1 MSTSRLW
8 TPPALS
14 SSPAIPAC
22 ASCHARAP
30 PRKAS
35 AYAVAQSLP
44 GLLQLSFAVR
54 GLEYASLFRSLGT
67 LAPPQRSP
75 PFLSPP
81 LMQLRSPPGPL
92 LVTVRG
98 MLVDITRF
106 GGLYAFVLIGFAN
119 AFFVLFALSGESLD
133 YGGYPRILQEQLL
146 WLLSS
151 VDRSLLDG
159 LTGQLHATG
168 DVLFWGYIVLS
179 YFVLL
184 NLLIAVFNSTFE
196 KVQRQA
202 FNEWLFLRMATMCGR
217 PRAPS
222 PRPDPAP
229 INPKQWAGRTG
240 LTLRRG
246 WRSRRVV
253 ASRMS
258 RPAGWTPT
266 TASSKTP
273 PTRAAWSW
281 ASAARPRPALA
292 AGRYS
297 VHSRTHTVYITS
309 P

>member
-1 MSTSRLW
+1 
-8 TPPALS
+8 
-14 SSPAIPAC
+14 
-22 ASCHARAP
+22 
-30 PRKAS
+30 
-35 AYAVAQSLP
+35 
-44 GLLQLSFAVR
+44 
-54 GLEYASLFRSLGT
+54 
-67 LAPPQRSP
+67 
-75 PFLSPP
+75 
-81 LMQLRSPPGPL
+81 
-92 LVTVRG
+92 

-229 INPKQWAGRTG
+229 INPKRWAGRTG
-240 LTLRRG
+240 STLRRG